1 MRPSVALRRSL
12 PACLVFLGIACGG
25 ATAQHSGIYIALGD
39 SLSEGVGAS
48 QAAATGF
55 VPLVHDSLGSEFELF
70 NLGHSGDTSQQLLD
84 HGHLDRAVAEIEERN
99 GNGDASDDVKLVT
112 LEIGGNDLLRL
123 YFSLVRTGICPDVAT
138 SLSKAECSDAL
149 TSAFDDFEPNL
160 AATLDRLRDADPS
173 LRIILLTLYN
183 PFSHLGA
190 LGELGDL
197 SLEGRPNTPFPD
209 GLNDLIRAASE
220 RNDVVL
226 ADVYPQFQGKT
237 QVLISSDFIHPNDA
251 GYRVIADTVVEA
263 IDAASG
269 GE

>member
-1 MRPSVALRRSL
+1 MRTAVLRRFL

-25 ATAQHSGIYIALGD
+25 ATAQHSGAYIALGD

-48 QAAATGF
+48 RPAATGF
-55 VPLVHDSLGSEFELF
+55 VPLVHESLGSEFELL

-84 HGHLDRAVAEIEERN
+84 HGHLDRAVAEIEQRN

-123 YFSLVRTGICPDVAT
+123 YFSLVRTGVCPDVAT

-149 TSAFDDFEPNL
+149 ASAFHNFEPNL
-160 AATLDRLRDADPS
+160 AIALDRLHDADSS
-173 LRIILLTLYN
+173 LGVILLTLYN

-197 SLEGRPNTPFPD
+197 SLEGRPGTPFPE

-226 ADVYPQFQGKT
+226 ADVYPRFQGNT
-237 QVLISSDFIHPNDA
+237 QGLISSDFIHPNDA
-251 GYRVIADTVVEA
+251 GYRAIADAVVEA
-263 IDAASG
+263 IDALRAA
-269 GE
+269 E